1 MIFQLFVPKHL
12 TKTLCLFFLCFRSCF
27 MSKYKLIP
35 LVCSRRIHG
44 RVHFTQ
50 LSNLFSQN
58 ILINCVSLTLMILP
72 MFRSESLAIA
82 CSVIHHQLCAS
93 GFPHSKI
100 ILNYF
105 PPVETFLLMRGTF
118 PLEEFLFVTKL
129 REISWKLAF
138 DLATSTSWVVIGAKK
153 EVSAC

>member
-1 MIFQLFVPKHL
+1 
-12 TKTLCLFFLCFRSCF
+12 
-27 MSKYKLIP
+27 MSKYKLMP
-35 LVCSRRIHG
+35 FVCSRRIHG

-58 ILINCVSLTLMILP
+58 ILINCVSLTLMIFP

-100 ILNYF
+100 MLNYF
-105 PPVETFLLMRGTF
+105 LLVETFVLMRGAF
-118 PLEEFLFVTKL
+118 PLEEFLFGAKL
-129 REISWKLAF
+129 REIFWKLAF
-138 DLATSTSWVVIGAKK
+138 DLATSTGWVVIGAEKGA
-153 EVSAC
+153 SAC